1 MDIGEVLR
9 RAWEIT
15 WKNKGLWILGI
26 LAACTGGGG
35 GGGGSSSYQQSS
47 YQFSGDEWP
56 GLQRFFGNIPEETL
70 VLAAVALALVAL
82 LLVVVLFVLG
92 ILGQAG
98 LIAGFARAD
107 ETGTVTLAEAW
118 RLGLPHF
125 WRLLGALAIVLVV
138 GVVLALLVGIPLIL
152 LSVVTCGLALLCLI
166 PLAMVANVYITFVQ
180 NSIVVEKLPVLTS
193 FRRAWDVLRANL
205 GMVVVVGLILV
216 IGGFIVGLL
225 IAAPLIAIALPAM
238 LAFSVG
244 GEQGIRTGTIVALA
258 CGLGYLPGMILL
270 NGILQTYVSGTWTLT
285 YRRLIAKG
293 PVEIASVPS
302 PS

>member
-56 GLQRFFGNIPEETL
+56 GLQRFFCNIPEETL
-70 VLAAVALALVAL
+70 ILAAVALALVAV

-107 ETGTVTLAEAW
+107 ETGTVPLAE
-118 RLGLPHF
+118 
-125 WRLLGALAIVLVV
+125 
-138 GVVLALLVGIPLIL
+138 
-152 LSVVTCGLALLCLI
+152 
-166 PLAMVANVYITFVQ
+166 
-180 NSIVVEKLPVLTS
+180 
-193 FRRAWDVLRANL
+193 
-205 GMVVVVGLILV
+205 
-216 IGGFIVGLL
+216 
-225 IAAPLIAIALPAM
+225 
-238 LAFSVG
+238 
-244 GEQGIRTGTIVALA
+244 
-258 CGLGYLPGMILL
+258 
-270 NGILQTYVSGTWTLT
+270 
-285 YRRLIAKG
+285 
-293 PVEIASVPS
+293 
-302 PS
+302 